1 MKQSETS
8 DKRAYL
14 TTLNISSF
22 NTHLLQENFDDD
34 ENVIHHQPTTPQQPS
49 QITQDTTESLQDTLI
64 NPPNTSTVTDS
75 NARQVSIHDITEN
88 TNNLFNQED
97 PSTLFTMNTIDTQPL
112 QTHQM
117 IQQNYDPPHPP
128 SKTSTLSTPQTSPQQ
143 VSSNTFQI
151 REHTSTESQFQTTTP
166 PRQSSQTIQYIPA
179 QSSISQNTKSVLIIN
194 TLLSNPITNATT
206 SRTCQDLLYHLFK
219 ITHFRTTL
227 LVPIFIPHHLQT
239 LLNILIFNH
248 LPLNLTLTSLLP
260 QHKQGQMVN

>member
-1 MKQSETS
+1 MEQSETS
-8 DKRAYL
+8 DNRPYL

-75 NARQVSIHDITEN
+75 DARQVSIHDITEN

-117 IQQNYDPPHPP
+117 IQQNYDHPHPHLKLLLIVLLKLHLNKFHLIHFKLENTLQRNPSFKQLP
-128 SKTSTLSTPQTSPQQ
+128 SKTIYSD
-143 VSSNTFQI
+143 NTI
-151 REHTSTESQFQTTTP
+151 YSCS
-166 PRQSSQTIQYIPA
+166 
-179 QSSISQNTKSVLIIN
+179 
-194 TLLSNPITNATT
+194 
-206 SRTCQDLLYHLFK
+206 
-219 ITHFRTTL
+219 
-227 LVPIFIPHHLQT
+227 
-239 LLNILIFNH
+239 IFNI
-248 LPLNLTLTSLLP
+248 
-260 QHKQGQMVN
+260 